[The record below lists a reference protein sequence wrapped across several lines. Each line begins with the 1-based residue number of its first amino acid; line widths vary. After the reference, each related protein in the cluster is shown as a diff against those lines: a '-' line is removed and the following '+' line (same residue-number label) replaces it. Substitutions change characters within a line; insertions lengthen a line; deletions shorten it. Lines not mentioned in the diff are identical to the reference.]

1 MTQDLAGELQRRAAK
16 RQAKDATY
24 VKQPKVY
31 KESLHPRDSRGHFAA
46 SASVH
51 EEKDDDDDDEFQP
64 PPEAK

>member
-1 MTQDLAGELQRRAAK
+1 MTQDLTSELQRRAAK

-46 SASVH
+46 SAAVH
-51 EEKDDDDDDEFQP
+51 EEKDDDDEFQP